1 MTKITKQLLLDRG
14 FRILGR
20 DQNWFIK
27 DDLMESDCISICIQ
41 LQYDLVLA
49 ITLDIHR
56 EDEHINHTLP
66 LNTPIEDIDHLI
78 RILNL

>member
-14 FRILGR
+14 FRIWGR
-20 DQNWFIK
+20 NQNWFIK
-27 DDLMESDCISICIQ
+27 DSLIKSDCISICIQ
-41 LQYDLVLA
+41 LQNDLVLA
-49 ITLDIHR
+49 ITLDINK
-56 EDEHINHTLP
+56 EDEHINHTLH